1 MQAAELRINPCE
13 PLHGGSFYP
22 MSLSNDLPFPCIS
35 VPGDRVEA
43 ELARLRQSLAGSGS
57 VPVVIGDRESVER
70 LENLWAEPYD
80 LPAELS
86 AAEGFSPAAWFAE
99 RREEEDE
106 NVSDASQMEIHDR
119 GTGPMTQLTVGY
131 DHKNKP
137 HAEIFI
143 ATLPTGDS
151 AAIPVY
157 LRFGDWNSCP
167 SAHVHMA
174 LARRWG
180 GRFGAQIATVSSDI
194 VEYTVERPPSS
205 DAEAME
211 LAWEQ
216 YLYCV
221 DIVDQGVGSVA
232 TLAQALRHSTRWYFW
247 WD

>member
-1 MQAAELRINPCE
+1 VVEVWE
-13 PLHGGSFYP
+13 ESF
-22 MSLSNDLPFPCIS
+22 DLQ
-35 VPGDRVEA
+35 E
-43 ELARLRQSLAGSGS
+43 
-57 VPVVIGDRESVER
+57 
-70 LENLWAEPYD
+70 
-80 LPAELS
+80 ELS

-106 NVSDASQMEIHDR
+106 YVLDDSQMEIHPR

-143 ATLPTGDS
+143 ATLPTGDP
-151 AAIPVY
+151 AAIPVH

-174 LARRWG
+174 LARWWG
-180 GRFGAQIATVSSDI
+180 GRFGAQIATVSCDI

-232 TLAQALRHSTRWYFW
+232 TLAQALRHSTKWYFGGTDDGGNHQARNCLPSADGEEFW
-247 WD
+247 GLVGPSQIERVRRKAGPRR